1 MSHTVYDQ
9 IISIEH
15 LLQAWEDF
23 RIGKRKR
30 KDVQEFE
37 RNLEDN
43 LFQLHYSLKAK
54 IYQHGSY
61 THFNI
66 YDPKFRHIHKACV
79 IDRVVHHAIVSV
91 IEEIFDRTFIYDSY
105 SCRKN
110 KGTHRGVKRLYVFV
124 RKVSRNYTR
133 TCFALK
139 MDVKKFFASVDHD
152 ILLSLIK
159 KKIGDADLIWLLE
172 NILKS
177 FTREKGIP
185 IGNLTSQIFANIYLN
200 ELDQFVK
207 HELSVRY
214 YLRYADDFLILDS
227 DREVLGSVQMKIEG
241 FLKDYLKLEL
251 HPNKTIIR
259 RYTQGIDFLGYI
271 VLPHYILPRTKT
283 KRRIFQK
290 MREKKLEMKIGV
302 VSKESFHQSLQS
314 YLGFLKH
321 ASAHRL
327 TKELKLSL

>member
-1 MSHTVYDQ
+1 
-9 IISIEH
+9 
-15 LLQAWEDF
+15 
-23 RIGKRKR
+23 
-30 KDVQEFE
+30 
-37 RNLEDN
+37 
-43 LFQLHYSLKAK
+43 
-54 IYQHGSY
+54 
-61 THFNI
+61 
-66 YDPKFRHIHKACV
+66 
-79 IDRVVHHAIVSV
+79 
-91 IEEIFDRTFIYDSY
+91 IYDSY